1 MPNKLNTRSEGIFFS
16 FLGIF
21 VPFLDNTFCDEFDK
35 MQIQYE
41 KEYCHIP
48 DLYIVCLATT

>member
-48 DLYIVCLATT
+48 DL